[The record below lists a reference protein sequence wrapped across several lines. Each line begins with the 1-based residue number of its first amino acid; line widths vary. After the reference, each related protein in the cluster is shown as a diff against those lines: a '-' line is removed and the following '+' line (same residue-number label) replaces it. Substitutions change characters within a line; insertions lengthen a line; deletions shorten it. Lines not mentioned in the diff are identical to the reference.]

1 MNDLLK
7 PITTNGKT
15 IILAYDQGFEH
26 GPRDFNMQ
34 NIDPSYVMDIAKK
47 EDLDGFACQ
56 IGVARHYYTKK
67 YRDIPLIVKVNGKT
81 RFENDNPVS
90 LQHTSVEHAANI
102 GAKAVGYTIYLGSEY
117 EQDML
122 REFGRICEEAHN
134 KGLASI
140 CWMYPRGPNIDDETS
155 TENLAYGSRIAM
167 ELGADMVKTKSNG
180 DVGGMSWIVAS
191 AAKASVVFAGGSKQ
205 DDLDFLKKTKKGLD
219 AGADG
224 LAVGRNIWQSEHP
237 YLITDAL
244 KQVVYDGED
253 PSKAIKSVN
262 LD

>member
-1 MNDLLK
+1 M
-7 PITTNGKT
+7 
-15 IILAYDQGFEH
+15 
-26 GPRDFNMQ
+26 
-34 NIDPSYVMDIAKK
+34 
-47 EDLDGFACQ
+47 
-56 IGVARHYYTKK
+56 
-67 YRDIPLIVKVNGKT
+67 
-81 RFENDNPVS
+81 
-90 LQHTSVEHAANI
+90 VE
-102 GAKAVGYTIYLGSEY
+102 
-117 EQDML
+117 
-122 REFGRICEEAHN
+122 
-134 KGLASI
+134 
-140 CWMYPRGPNIDDETS
+140 
-155 TENLAYGSRIAM
+155 
-167 ELGADMVKTKSNG
+167 
-180 DVGGMSWIVAS
+180 S